1 MLASAGMDAACR
13 GLPPPG
19 WGMPVDRS
27 WKAYRMGLAA
37 GLGVMLLATPI
48 SASSQADEQIVFGGS
63 AYYPPFEWLDDED
76 RPRGFLVDLKETIA
90 ERGGRRPV
98 HRLMTWPEGIAAM
111 DEGEVD
117 VTPMFHSEA
126 RAKKYLFTEPFYY
139 VMHAI
144 YGPPG
149 TRGITGPDSLNG
161 ARIAVVAQG
170 YAGSE
175 LDEVAPGA
183 VLEPRASIL
192 EALRAVT
199 KGEAEFAL
207 VARPTAARFVEDHD
221 LELHSLGPPF
231 WPRPYVFAV
240 SRERPELLDWVR
252 KNLRSVVAEGRY
264 YDVYAEWENDLGW
277 SRPDL
282 FDRVRQLGLFLVPL
296 ILLAVLGYLWS
307 WQLHRRVAAKTGE
320 LRTELTRRESAE
332 RELRYRV
339 RHEALTQLPTRNEFE
354 RQCEQALLAHGGADG
369 AGLIAAVR
377 LVELDRIISAF
388 GYESGEQLLAEFGR
402 RLGDMGFLAVGD
414 FGRGVFGILVLDDV
428 PPDRILGELT
438 APVDLGGLELDPHIS
453 VGVVRYPEQ
462 GRAVAELVRRA
473 ETALADASERG
484 RAWVEYAT
492 VMEPDPNDLLI
503 VRDFRRSEAGDIY
516 PEVQPLIDLDTMR
529 MVGAE
534 ALVRWRHPEFG
545 LVQPDR
551 FIPLLEQAGII
562 YRVTE
567 YMLREAVRLGRDLRE
582 RGMAV
587 PVSVNISAVD
597 LLEGDLM
604 QLIRGTLEEFG
615 ARPEDIRL
623 EMTETSV
630 IKDPDRVGEVVAGLG
645 RMGIRCGIDD
655 FGVGYSSLS
664 YLSEFPIHEVKIDR
678 SFVTDMRANPRHG
691 AIVRSTIALAHQLRL
706 VVVAE
711 GVEDWTTVAALK
723 EIGCDRAQ
731 GFVFSRPV
739 SAEVVAALGDRV
751 FEPGEG
757 EP

>member
-19 WGMPVDRS
+19 RGISVDR
-27 WKAYRMGLAA
+27 
-37 GLGVMLLATPI
+37 LGRAVRVIVGCTLGAMLLATPTTGF
-48 SASSQADEQIVFGGS
+48 SQAEEKIVFGGS
-63 AYYPPFEWLDDED
+63 AYYPPFEWLDEED
-76 RPRGFLVDLKETIA
+76 RARGFLIDLKETIA
-90 ERGGRRPV
+90 ERGGREPV
-98 HRLMTWPEGIAAM
+98 HRLMSWPEGIVAL

-126 RAKKYLFTEPFYY
+126 RAEKYLFTEPFYY

-149 TRGITGPDSLNG
+149 ARGVTGPESLDG
-161 ARIAVVAQG
+161 IRVAVVAQG

-183 VLEPRASIL
+183 ELVSRANIL

-199 KGEAEFAL
+199 RGEADFAL
-207 VARPTAARFVEDHD
+207 VARPTAARFVERYD

-282 FDRVRQLGLFLVPL
+282 FDRVRHLGLFLVPL
-296 ILLAVLGYLWS
+296 MLLAVLGYLWS
-307 WQLHRRVAAKTGE
+307 WQLHRRVAARTGE
-320 LRTELTRRESAE
+320 LRTELTRREAAE
-332 RELRYRV
+332 SELRYRV

-354 RQCEQALLAHGGADG
+354 RQCSRALPPECGEEES
-369 AGLIAAVR
+369 GLIAAVR
-377 LVELDRIISAF
+377 LVEIDRIISAF
-388 GYESGEQLLAEFGR
+388 GYGTAEQLLAEFGK
-402 RLGDMGFLAVGD
+402 RLGGTGFAAVGD
-414 FGRGVFGILVLDDV
+414 FGRGVFGILAMDGAA
-428 PPDRILGELT
+428 PDRILTKLT
-438 APVDLGGLELDPHIS
+438 TPMDLDGLELDPHLSAGI
-453 VGVVRYPEQ
+453 VRFPEQ
-462 GRAVAELVRRA
+462 GTAVDELVRKA
-473 ETALADASERG
+473 ETALAEASGRG
-484 RAWVEYAT
+484 RAWVEYTAD
-492 VMEPDPNDLLI
+492 MEPDPNDLLI
-503 VRDFRRSEAGDIY
+503 VRDFRRLDAGDIY
-516 PEVQPLIDLDTMR
+516 PEFQPLVDLGSMR

-534 ALVRWRHPEFG
+534 ALFRWRHPEFG
-545 LVQPDR
+545 LLSPER
-551 FIPLLEQAGII
+551 FIPLLEQAGVI

-567 YMLREAVRLGRDLRE
+567 YMIREAVRLGRDLRE

-597 LLEGDLM
+597 LLEGDLVR
-604 QLIRGTLEEFG
+604 LIHKTLDEFG

-645 RMGIRCGIDD
+645 AMGIKCGIDD

-678 SFVTDMRANPRHG
+678 SFVTDMLANPHHG

-711 GVEDWTTVAALK
+711 GVEDWTTVATLK

-731 GFVFSRPV
+731 GFAFSRPV
-739 SAEVVAALGDRV
+739 SAEAIAALGDRV
-751 FEPGEG
+751 FDPGPGE
-757 EP
+757 P

>member
-1 MLASAGMDAACR
+1 MDVARR
-13 GLPPPG
+13 GVLPPG
-19 WGMPVDRS
+19 RGMSVDRLE
-27 WKAYRMGLAA
+27 RAA
-37 GLGVMLLATPI
+37 RVVVGGTLGAMLFVMPI
-48 SASSQADEQIVFGGS
+48 TGFSQAEEQVVFGGS
-63 AYYPPFEWLDDED
+63 AYYPPFEWLDED
-76 RPRGFLVDLKETIA
+76 GRPRGFLVELEKTIA

-98 HRLMTWPEGIAAM
+98 HRLMAWPEGIAAL

-117 VTPMFHSEA
+117 IMPMFPSED

-149 TRGITGPDSLNG
+149 ARGITGPESLEG
-161 ARIAVVAQG
+161 RRVAVVAQG

-175 LDEVAPGA
+175 MDEVAPGA
-183 VLEPRASIL
+183 LLVPRASIL
-192 EALRAVT
+192 ESLRAVR

-207 VARPTAARFVEDHD
+207 VARPTASRFVEDYG

-264 YDVYAEWENDLGW
+264 YEVYAQWENELGW

-282 FDRVRQLGLFLVPL
+282 FDRVRQLGLVLVPL
-296 ILLAVLGYLWS
+296 MLLAVLGYLWS

-320 LRTELTRRESAE
+320 LRTELTRREAAE
-332 RELRYRV
+332 QELRYRV
-339 RHEALTQLPTRNEFE
+339 RHEALTHLPTRNEFE
-354 RQCEQALLAHGGADG
+354 RQCEQALLSQGREDG
-369 AGLIAAVR
+369 TGLIAAVR

-388 GYESGEQLLAEFGR
+388 GYETGEQLMAEFGR
-402 RLGDMGFLAVGD
+402 RLGSMGFPAVGD
-414 FGRGVFGILVLDDV
+414 FGRGVFGILVLDDL
-428 PPDRILGELT
+428 PPDRILRELT

-453 VGVVRYPEQ
+453 VGIVRYPEQ

-484 RAWVEYAT
+484 RTWVEYAT
-492 VMEPDPNDLLI
+492 AMEPDPNDLLI
-503 VRDFRRSEAGDIY
+503 VRDFRRSGSGDIY
-516 PEVQPLIDLDTMR
+516 SEFQPLIDLDTMR

-545 LVQPDR
+545 LIRPDR
-551 FIPLLEQAGII
+551 FIPLLEKAGII

-567 YMLREAVRLGRDLRE
+567 YMLREAVRFGRDLRE

-604 QLIRGTLEEFG
+604 QLIYEILDEFG
-615 ARPEDIRL
+615 GRPEDIRL

-655 FGVGYSSLS
+655 FGAGYSSLS

-678 SFVTDMRANPRHG
+678 RFVTDMRANSRHE

-711 GVEDWTTVAALK
+711 GVEDWATVTALK
-723 EIGCDRAQ
+723 DIGCDRAQ
-731 GFVFSRPV
+731 GYVFSKPV
-739 SAEVVAALGDRV
+739 TAEAVAALGDRV
-751 FEPGEG
+751 FEPGDSG
-757 EP
+757 S